1 MIEVYLR
8 CTSGNYTSENG
19 VKNIDENQRVKH
31 LVNNF
36 FFIFPVMALPLN
48 L

>member
-8 CTSGNYTSENG
+8 CTSGNYTSATA
-19 VKNIDENQRVKH
+19 VKNIDENQTVKH
-31 LVNNF
+31 LMHNF